1 MKTKKSQNKGINM
14 TTEDVRAKI
23 AQKKEQHAKQQ
34 ARKEKLEQTMQNTS
48 QDIEQLEHTLAQ
60 LELAET
66 SPTRRKP
73 RFIPRDGISSFFSHA
88 SRVFDRL
95 QHRLR
100 RTLNYTWFCLVLCSR
115 YVMESRCKN
124 PRRRYLTPATVLGYF
139 KRERE
144 E

>member
-1 MKTKKSQNKGINM
+1 MKTKTSQNQGVNM
-14 TTEDVRAKI
+14 TIEDVRAKI

-34 ARKEKLEQTMQNTS
+34 ARKEKLER
-48 QDIEQLEHTLAQ
+48 
-60 LELAET
+60 AES

-73 RFIPRDGISSFFSHA
+73 RFIPRHRISSFFSHA

-115 YVMESRCKN
+115 
-124 PRRRYLTPATVLGYF
+124 
-139 KRERE
+139 
-144 E
+144 